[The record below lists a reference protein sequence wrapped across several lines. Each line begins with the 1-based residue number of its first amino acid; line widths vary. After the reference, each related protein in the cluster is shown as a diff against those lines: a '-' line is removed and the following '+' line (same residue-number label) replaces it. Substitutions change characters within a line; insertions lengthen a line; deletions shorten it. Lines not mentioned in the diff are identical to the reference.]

1 MTKKEKKKKLQM
13 RKVATPS
20 LQQLASIPEKNI
32 DMLKE
37 NDLWNSVKGRIKIFP
52 FSVYL
57 ILSRT
62 PVKPINVRP
71 MQSCFPNGILYFQ
84 MC

>member
-1 MTKKEKKKKLQM
+1 MKGKKVKEARMKRVKMMMTKKEKKKKLQR

-37 NDLWNSVKGRIKIFP
+37 NDL
-52 FSVYL
+52 
-57 ILSRT
+57 
-62 PVKPINVRP
+62 
-71 MQSCFPNGILYFQ
+71 
-84 MC
+84 